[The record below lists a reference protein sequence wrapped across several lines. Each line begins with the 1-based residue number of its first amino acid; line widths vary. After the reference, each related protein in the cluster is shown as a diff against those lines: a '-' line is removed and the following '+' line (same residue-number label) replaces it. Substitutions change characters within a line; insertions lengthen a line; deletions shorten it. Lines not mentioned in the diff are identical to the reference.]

1 MTPLYNDHTT
11 RGVVPVSCLIEEDI
25 KNNAEAILQRL
36 GVPVS
41 VAIGSLYRQIIARNG
56 FPFPRSFPDRI
67 ILNLICL
74 IRSLMPDWSVVI
86 SRPCAMRDVRWMMYL
101 MILKENMHDE

>member
-56 FPFPRSFPDRI
+56 FPFPLVLPRQDNPEPDLSDPE
-67 ILNLICL
+67 LNARLE
-74 IRSLMPDWSVVI
+74 RGYQQ
-86 SRPCAMRDVRWMMYL
+86 AMRHEGRLLDDVFDDLERKYAR
-101 MILKENMHDE
+101 